1 MTNATIN
8 EDDLIK
14 KRLLFEGDS
23 GNEDRLVNKLIKTF
37 VKFSHS
43 SSLNPQTIKI
53 NSEAT
58 NESEENQENVY
69 EQIIASLSHAEFGLL
84 RNQFIL
90 DMNKLEQD
98 KYEVLYKKINSEIER
113 ATKKI
118 VESKKDLQ
126 EARKIRKNRQ
136 EYDILARQILNYSN
150 RSEMQAKIKALEDK
164 VELLK
169 KQENEYD
176 RKIDLRRK
184 QFSVVL
190 QSLSTMKNLIEN
202 DLKIDDY
209 SLIND
214 AESIMANVDEI
225 NENVTSNQ
233 IHQSLVLNEDTRE
246 KIVNNNDINKKSDN
260 QEEMEEESLPK
271 STSNEI
277 EMEEY

>member
-1 MTNATIN
+1 MTNTTIS

-14 KRLLFEGDS
+14 RRLLYEGDN
-23 GNEDRLVNKLIKTF
+23 GNEDRLVNVLIKRF
-37 VKFSHS
+37 VKYAHNSNS
-43 SSLNPQTIKI
+43 TNQQTTKT
-53 NSEAT
+53 NGEAT
-58 NESEENQENVY
+58 NEPEENQENIY
-69 EQIIASLSHAEFGLL
+69 EQVIASLSHAEFALL

-90 DMNKLEQD
+90 DMNKMEQD
-98 KYEVLYKKINSEIER
+98 KYEVLYNKINSEIER
-113 ATKKI
+113 AKKKI

-150 RSEMQAKIKALEDK
+150 RTEMQAKIKALEDK

-169 KQENEYD
+169 KQESEYD

-214 AESIMANVDEI
+214 AESVMGNVEEMS
-225 NENVTSNQ
+225 ENVISNQ
-233 IHQSLVLNEDTRE
+233 TNQPLVSNEDTSE
-246 KIVNNNDINKKSDN
+246 KISNDIIKKSEN
-260 QEEMEEESLPK
+260 QEEMEEETVPK
-271 STSNEI
+271 STSNEV

>member
-1 MTNATIN
+1 MTNTTIS

-37 VKFSHS
+37 VKYSHNS
-43 SSLNPQTIKI
+43 ASNQIPIKT
-53 NSEAT
+53 NGDAS
-58 NESEENQENVY
+58 NESDDNQENVY
-69 EQIIASLSHAEFGLL
+69 EQMMASISHAEFGLL

-90 DMNKLEQD
+90 DMNKMEQD
-98 KYEVLYKKINSEIER
+98 KYEVLYNKINSEIER
-113 ATKKI
+113 AKKKI

-169 KQENEYD
+169 KQEGEYD

-209 SLIND
+209 SY
-214 AESIMANVDEI
+214 ESMMGNEEI
-225 NENVTSNQ
+225 IENVNSNQ
-233 IHQSLVLNEDTRE
+233 INQPLVSNEDTSE
-246 KIVNNNDINKKSDN
+246 KTTKNNDISKKVDN
-260 QEEMEEESLPK
+260 QEEMEEEVVQKPA
-271 STSNEI
+271 SNEV